1 MKPVVIRFAL
11 GLAMAGPIRAEDT
24 AERHF
29 IQRVK
34 PLLESRCVSCHG
46 PDKAKAGLRLD
57 SREAALKGGETG
69 AAVVPGQPSS
79 SLLLQA
85 VMHSKKDLEMPP
97 KDKLTTNDIAV
108 LERWIREGAP
118 WPKSAAIAA
127 AAPRLAPGARLGDA
141 WHDPRNPISRV
152 FGGQRL
158 DLWSLQPIKRTD
170 PPAVKNKR
178 WARTPDRKSKRLN
191 SRPVSASRIPS

>member
-57 SREAALKGGETG
+57 SREGALKGGEHG
-69 AAVVPGQPSS
+69 PAVTPGKPSE

-85 VMHSKKDLEMPP
+85 VMHAKKDLEMPP
-97 KDKLTTNDIAV
+97 KEKLTTNDIAV
-108 LERWIREGAP
+108 LARWIRDGAP
-118 WPKSAAIAA
+118 WPRSDAVLAATPQLAPWSDAVLAA
-127 AAPRLAPGARLGDA
+127 TPQLAPGERLGDA
-141 WHDPRNPISRV
+141 WHDARNPIVRI

-158 DLWSLQPIKRTD
+158 DLWSLQPLQRFEPRDK
-170 PPAVKNKR
+170 
-178 WARTPDRKSKRLN
+178 
-191 SRPVSASRIPS
+191 